1 VNLESSDGFLHCL
14 LRVRRGPGE
23 GASAALSGQV
33 ERLGTGEKQSFQSWD
48 ELQRLV
54 RGWNAAGAGLGPAAG
69 VTPDVSMV
77 EGAALPGNTD
87 VPPR

>member
-1 VNLESSDGFLHCL
+1 VNLESSEGFLHCL

-23 GASAALSGQV
+23 GTGTTLSGQV
-33 ERLGTGEKQSFQSWD
+33 ERLGTGEKQSFQSWE

-54 RGWNAAGAGLGPAAG
+54 RSWNASGAGQGAG
-69 VTPDVSMV
+69 EIPDISKV
-77 EGAALPGNTD
+77 EGASRADNTT

>member
-1 VNLESSDGFLHCL
+1 MNLESSDGFLHCL
-14 LRVRRGPGE
+14 LRVRRGPVE
-23 GASAALSGQV
+23 GTGAALSGQV

-54 RGWNAAGAGLGPAAG
+54 HGWKAAGAGPGPG
-69 VTPDVSMV
+69 ETPDVSMV
-77 EGAALPGNTD
+77 EGAPPPGNTD